1 MPEPLPVFVIDGAR
15 FNGLDGFW
23 DEVERVLIPTAKW
36 GRNLDALADVLAGG
50 FGTPQGG
57 FVVRWVNAAR
67 SRELLGFDETARWLE
82 ERLPEVHASN
92 RAEFARRLEHARNKR
107 GETLFEALVDI
118 FRGVPG
124 VTFELVD

>member
-1 MPEPLPVFVIDGAR
+1 MPEPLPVFVIDGSR
-15 FNGLDGFW
+15 FDGLGGFW
-23 DEVERVLIPTAKW
+23 NEVERVLIPNAKW

-50 FGTPQGG
+50 FGTPTGG

-67 SRELLGFDETARWLE
+67 SREQLGFPETVRWLE
-82 ERLPEVHASN
+82 RRLPEVHASN
-92 RAEFARRLEHARNKR
+92 RAEFARRLEHARNQR

-118 FRGVPG
+118 FRSVPG